1 MLKLRPFIYNIII
14 GSYIIRVP
22 AWIVIPLAYLKCLVE
37 GRRSRSRRRQFDA
50 SAQRWHPLPTCYTS
64 RLSILLRMC
73 QFYSTFCP
81 LPRDIRSLAPASVT
95 GACFVFLSVSRFR
108 SAADSVAATSSVG
121 VIFVRCYNT
130 KSGKEKEKHIII
142 ICYAC
147 HLSRCWRQLQ
157 SNSANLL
164 NADNL
169 VSAPSRSR
177 YSSPSWAS
185 LIIFRIWFILIIY
198 KHFVFKKKAK

>member
-1 MLKLRPFIYNIII
+1 MLHKSI
-14 GSYIIRVP
+14 GS
-22 AWIVIPLAYLKCLVE
+22 
-37 GRRSRSRRRQFDA
+37 
-50 SAQRWHPLPTCYTS
+50 S

-108 SAADSVAATSSVG
+108 SAADASAATDAVG

-164 NADNL
+164 NADKII
-169 VSAPSRSR
+169 
-177 YSSPSWAS
+177 WS
-185 LIIFRIWFILIIY
+185 LLHLDLDLLLLLG
-198 KHFVFKKKAK
+198 KPHHFSHMVHFNHLQAFCTQKESK